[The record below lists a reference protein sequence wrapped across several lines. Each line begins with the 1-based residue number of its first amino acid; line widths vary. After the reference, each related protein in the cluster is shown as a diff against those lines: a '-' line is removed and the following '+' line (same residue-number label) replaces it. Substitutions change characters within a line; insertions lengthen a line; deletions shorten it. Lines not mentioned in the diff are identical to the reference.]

1 MSGTQPAPATTET
14 KADIVNT
21 YGRIVVSAVIVLA
34 FMVTLVLVLT
44 KAVQESTTSI
54 GMLNTLGTLA
64 SAVVYYWIGS
74 SAGSTAKD
82 AKMAP
87 PAPAGS
93 TTVVSTPATQT
104 VTTAQPAS
112 TTTTT
117 TGAPAPVANG
127 GTVGP

>member
-1 MSGTQPAPATTET
+1 MSGTQPTPATTET

-82 AKMAP
+82 AKMAS
-87 PAPAGS
+87 APTGS
-93 TTVVSTPATQT
+93 TTVTSAPATVT
-104 VTTAQPAS
+104 VAS
-112 TTTTT
+112 S
-117 TGAPAPVANG
+117 GAETKVTQG
-127 GTVGP
+127 GTA